1 MRSPGYKRAVNI
13 TVVTWNIHGSAGPNL
28 DAIRERLRAVG
39 ADVVALQE
47 VRRSQARALAQGLG
61 WVTEHWS
68 FKHWPL
74 WNPAEGLAVLSP
86 HPLIEARTVTL
97 SSGAPPWSFRR
108 RIAQLCALGVGEHTL
123 RLANCH
129 LASENADARFE
140 QAQRL
145 VGLLEPGSLVA
156 GDLNAQPGRR
166 VLRLLLQAGLRDA
179 WAELHPN
186 ANAADGATSW
196 RRQDPDD
203 RPSNRID
210 YILVAVGYGVRAA
223 TVPTAADSDLGAYRR
238 LSDHLPVRADLEYE
252 PESATR

>member
-1 MRSPGYKRAVNI
+1 VNI
-13 TVVTWNIHGSAGPNL
+13 TIVSWNIHGSAGPDL
-28 DAIRERLRAVG
+28 DAIGQRLRAFG

-47 VRRSQARALAQGLG
+47 VRRSQARALAERLG
-61 WVTEHWS
+61 WVTKHWS

-97 SSGAPPWSFRR
+97 SSGEPPWSYRR
-108 RIAQLCALGVGEHTL
+108 RIAQLCVLGLGEHGL

-145 VGLLEPGSLVA
+145 TGVLEPRSFVV
-156 GDLNAQPGRR
+156 GDLNAQPARR

-186 ANAADGATSW
+186 ANAAEGATSW

-210 YILVAVGYGVRAA
+210 YILVPVGYRVIAA
-223 TVPTAADSDLGAYRR
+223 TVPSAADSDLSAYRR

-252 PESATR
+252 PDQQER